1 MERGRERRGTE
12 GAGARVSMGA
22 GRERKGKE
30 FIFLLNHHKFFQE
43 KKRRVTIMKGLCHR
57 KSSNRENK
65 DKKEE
70 NSKIKTFQ
78 HGRYWQSCKKEKN
91 QWTHK
96 TF

>member
-43 KKRRVTIMKGLCHR
+43 KKRRVTIIF
-57 KSSNRENK
+57 K
-65 DKKEE
+65 DLLLETEKQ
-70 NSKIKTFQ
+70 SYTTTILTHFQ
-78 HGRYWQSCKKEKN
+78 WLPTWKRSIRMRNAK
-91 QWTHK
+91 
-96 TF
+96 